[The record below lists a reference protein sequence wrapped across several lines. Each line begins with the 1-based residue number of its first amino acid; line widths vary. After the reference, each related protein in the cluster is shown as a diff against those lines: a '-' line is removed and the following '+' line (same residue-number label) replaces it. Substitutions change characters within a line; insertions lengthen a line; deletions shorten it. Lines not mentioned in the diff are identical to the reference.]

1 MSMWNDCPEPD
12 LEPPE
17 ASLNYHE
24 EEDEEEVDMTAMRIL
39 PSVNVSTRSGKPRTT
54 TGATG
59 ITQTTGGNRE

>member
-24 EEDEEEVDMTAMRIL
+24 EEDEEEVDMTDYEDLAQRKREYEEWE
-39 PSVNVSTRSGKPRTT
+39 SNNHDW
-54 TGATG
+54 
-59 ITQTTGGNRE
+59 GNWHYPNDGRW